1 MKPNSRR
8 VAAAIGALAV
18 SGLAVTGV
26 IAGTAS
32 AAGTGT
38 CTSSVN
44 VRSEPATTAP
54 IVGVCERGEST
65 SVGETQDGYVEL
77 PEYGGWAVADYV
89 STSSSSSPQTGTES
103 SDASEDSLTSDST
116 EPSASSSPSSSPSS
130 AQPGTS
136 AEPSTGSSASPS
148 ASPSGSPS
156 TAPSDSDSAPA
167 EPSSTDSLFWGGDD
181 D

>member
-116 EPSASSSPSSSPSS
+116 EPSASSSPSSS

-148 ASPSGSPS
+148 ASPTGSPS
-156 TAPSDSDSAPA
+156 TAPSDSASAPA
-167 EPSSTDSLFWGGDD
+167 ERSSTDSLVWGGDD